1 MSHNHEHHHHHPE
14 VKGKRLFLT
23 ILLNAGITVAELIG
37 GIISGSI
44 SLISDAIHNF
54 SDVLS
59 LIISY
64 AANKL
69 ARRDATERQTFGYK
83 RSEIIAAFLNS
94 VTLIVL
100 AFYILYEAV
109 SRIIEPVEVSG
120 DLVIWLAL
128 GSIVVNALS
137 VLFIKSDAKD
147 NMNIKSA
154 YLHLFGDML
163 TSVAVMFGGILI
175 KYFHVYWVDPLLSIL
190 IAVYLLNMSWD
201 IFKTSLQIMMQFT
214 PPNIDINAIAHEVE
228 KIEGV
233 KNLHHIHVWQINEH
247 EIMLEAHV
255 DLTENI
261 NISSFETILHKAEQ
275 VLSKNKI
282 NHITLQPEYSVDDKK
297 DKISNHTHKH

>member
-1 MSHNHEHHHHHPE
+1 MSHDHHHHHPE

-69 ARRDATERQTFGYK
+69 ARRDATAKQTFGYK
-83 RSEIIAAFLNS
+83 RSEIIAAFFNS
-94 VTLIVL
+94 ATLIVL

-109 SRIIEPVEVSG
+109 KRFIVPVEVSG

-137 VLFIKSDAKD
+137 VLFIKSDAKN

-175 KYFHVYWVDPLLSIL
+175 KYFHVYWIDPLFSIL
-190 IAVYLLNMSWD
+190 IAIYLLNMSWD

-214 PPNIDINAIAHEVE
+214 PPNIDINTIAHEVE
-228 KIEGV
+228 EIEGV
-233 KNLHHIHVWQINEH
+233 KNLHHIHVWQINEN

-255 DLTENI
+255 DLNENI
-261 NISSFETILHKAEQ
+261 NIRSFEEILHKSEQ
-275 VLSKNKI
+275 ILSKYKI
-282 NHITLQPEYSVDDKK
+282 NHVTLQPEYSVDDSKA
-297 DKISNHTHKH
+297 KIINHSHKH